1 VIVVVGAG
9 AAGLAAA
16 IAAAEGARPVL
27 VLERTVRGG
36 MKILISGGGRC
47 NVLPSQLET
56 ERFVSEAPQRLVRG
70 LLKSWPIESQ
80 RAFFEHE
87 VRVPLTLEAET
98 GKLFPASDRAR
109 DIRDGLLRL
118 AAEKGAQVR
127 FSTMVTGLRREDASW
142 LVETSAGT
150 FKASS
155 VILATGGLSVPNTGS
170 DGTGLLIA
178 QSLGHRICA
187 TYPALT
193 PLLALPAPFD
203 EAQRSPEQGRGA
215 PPHIHLS
222 GVSLPVR
229 LRARWND
236 RVIESRGGFLFTHR
250 GYSGPAVLDISHVA
264 VRGAAGD
271 SNVPTLRVQWSD
283 LDADAWRERLSSLTG
298 FVATAVSRAIPQ
310 RLALQLMA
318 EVGVPEDRRGTDL
331 RREERERLIDR
342 LTSYVLPWTGHEG
355 YRKAEVTGGG
365 VSLEELDAGTLE
377 SRLNP
382 GLFLCGEMLDA
393 FGPIGGHNF
402 AWAWA
407 TGRLAGRGAAAHAR
421 QNPTS

>member
-1 VIVVVGAG
+1 
-9 AAGLAAA
+9 
-16 IAAAEGARPVL
+16 
-27 VLERTVRGG
+27 
-36 MKILISGGGRC
+36 
-47 NVLPSQLET
+47 
-56 ERFVSEAPQRLVRG
+56 
-70 LLKSWPIESQ
+70 
-80 RAFFEHE
+80 

-421 QNPTS
+421 QDPTS